1 MMMPKRMQIAPTD
14 WMGVKVSFRKMT
26 PRMAAMSGLSA
37 VNRPAFSA
45 LVYFW
50 ATGWKVKPKTEQ
62 MNTKARMALHVV
74 VSSGMT
80 GRSNKAVPI
89 ALYMARNPICKIPN
103 RNGSHCRARRA
114 VRQIQTA

>member
-62 MNTKARMALHVV
+62 MKAAELTH
-74 VSSGMT
+74 
-80 GRSNKAVPI
+80 
-89 ALYMARNPICKIPN
+89 YD
-103 RNGSHCRARRA
+103 RNGIDLKNFRYNH
-114 VRQIQTA
+114 